1 MSDDVV
7 ADVTRGQLAGGVDHH
22 ESTLRSRSRGPFD
35 GGPDMIQL
43 LDPEGQRV
51 LHGGAQEYAHHID
64 ALTDEDLR
72 GFYRDLVLI
81 RRFDLEATALQRQ
94 GELGLWVSLL
104 GQEASQIGCGR
115 ALRPQDHAFPGY
127 REHGIAWCRG
137 LDPMRLIAM
146 YRGVDRCAW
155 DPKEFGFHTYTIVI
169 GNQVLLGTGYAMGVQ
184 RDGDVGT
191 GDPDRDTAVI
201 AFMGDGA
208 TAQGD
213 VNEGFVF
220 AGVNDS
226 PIVFFCQN
234 NQWAISEPN
243 ERQMRSPIY
252 KRADGFGFPGV
263 RVDGNDVLATYAV
276 TKEMLD
282 RARSGQGPSL
292 IEAYTYRMAAH
303 TTSDDPTKYRF
314 SAEVEMWK
322 LRDPIARFKTWLG
335 HEGIADHDFFVA
347 VDAEADELASNVRE
361 ATVTMGDP
369 EVADIFDNV
378 YVEPH
383 RQVEDDRAVQ
393 AAYATSFD
401 DEGVA

>member
-169 GNQVLLGTGYAMGVQ
+169 GNQVLLGTGYAMGC
-184 RDGDVGT
+184 
-191 GDPDRDTAVI
+191 A
-201 AFMGDGA
+201 
-208 TAQGD
+208 
-213 VNEGFVF
+213 
-220 AGVNDS
+220 
-226 PIVFFCQN
+226 
-234 NQWAISEPN
+234 
-243 ERQMRSPIY
+243 
-252 KRADGFGFPGV
+252 
-263 RVDGNDVLATYAV
+263 
-276 TKEMLD
+276 
-282 RARSGQGPSL
+282 AR
-292 IEAYTYRMAAH
+292 R
-303 TTSDDPTKYRF
+303 RC
-314 SAEVEMWK
+314 
-322 LRDPIARFKTWLG
+322 R
-335 HEGIADHDFFVA
+335 
-347 VDAEADELASNVRE
+347 
-361 ATVTMGDP
+361 
-369 EVADIFDNV
+369 
-378 YVEPH
+378 H
-383 RQVEDDRAVQ
+383 R
-393 AAYATSFD
+393 
-401 DEGVA
+401 